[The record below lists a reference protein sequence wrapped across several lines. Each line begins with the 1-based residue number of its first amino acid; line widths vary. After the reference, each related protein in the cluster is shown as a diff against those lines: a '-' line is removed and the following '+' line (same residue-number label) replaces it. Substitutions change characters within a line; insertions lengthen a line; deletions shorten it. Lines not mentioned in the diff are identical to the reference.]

1 MDGLKEECSKIV
13 FLFMENKTRR
23 MGDYNTVIALAGYAI
38 GAFGSLLIFI
48 ELFQLPSYVEY
59 KPKLN
64 RYDLQT
70 KPIEMRQY
78 TIAGKAGALMVALAF
93 SLEFIAILV

>member
-1 MDGLKEECSKIV
+1 
-13 FLFMENKTRR
+13 MENETRH
-23 MGDYNTVIALAGYAI
+23 MGDYNTAIALAGYAI

-64 RYDLQT
+64 RYDLQV
-70 KPIEMRQY
+70 KPIEVRQY
-78 TIAGKAGALMVALAF
+78 TVAGKAGALMVALAF